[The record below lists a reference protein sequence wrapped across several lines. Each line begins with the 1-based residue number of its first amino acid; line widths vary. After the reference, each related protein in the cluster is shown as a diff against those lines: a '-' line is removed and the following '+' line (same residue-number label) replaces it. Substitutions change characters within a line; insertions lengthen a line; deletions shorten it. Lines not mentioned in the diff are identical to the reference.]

1 MNNNNIR
8 NEVKCVCVCASFFDF
23 RLEKSAVPYLPFD
36 FEESER
42 VNNENNCQVSKFQ
55 ATSRHFGIDGQ
66 QQMCVH
72 VQISNSKN
80 KRDEDE
86 DDKKGQFD
94 KQTKKKFRHKANMK
108 HFCRCAYKIRRCV

>member
-1 MNNNNIR
+1 MKIIVRFRSSKQQVGILVSMGNN
-8 NEVKCVCVCASFFDF
+8 K
-23 RLEKSAVPYLPFD
+23 
-36 FEESER
+36 
-42 VNNENNCQVSKFQ
+42 
-55 ATSRHFGIDGQ
+55 
-66 QQMCVH
+66 CVH

-94 KQTKKKFRHKANMK
+94 KQTKKKFRHRANMK